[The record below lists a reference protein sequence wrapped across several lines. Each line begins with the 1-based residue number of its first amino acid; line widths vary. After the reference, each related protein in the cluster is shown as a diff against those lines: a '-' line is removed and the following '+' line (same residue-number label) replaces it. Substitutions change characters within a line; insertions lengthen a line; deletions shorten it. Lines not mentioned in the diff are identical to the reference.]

1 MRLSTV
7 RLLSAAVLCLGFL
20 MPGGAG
26 AQDIAAPERAAIRA
40 MISGQLEAFRRED
53 GAAAY
58 SFAAPAIQGMFPS
71 VDQFMAMVRSNY
83 GPVYHP
89 RAVTF
94 GDLYSSPDGFVQ
106 KVYLTGPG
114 GQNWLALY
122 SLERQPDGS
131 WKISGCTLARA
142 DAPNI

>member
-1 MRLSTV
+1 MRVWTARFLSV
-7 RLLSAAVLCLGFL
+7 LMLCLGL
-20 MPGGAG
+20 LLPGGARS
-26 AQDIAAPERAAIRA
+26 DDVPAPEREAIRA
-40 MISGQLEAFRRED
+40 MISGQLEAFRRDD

-58 SFAAPAIQGMFPS
+58 SFATPAIQGMFPS

-94 GDLYSSPDGFVQ
+94 GDLFSSPDGFVQ